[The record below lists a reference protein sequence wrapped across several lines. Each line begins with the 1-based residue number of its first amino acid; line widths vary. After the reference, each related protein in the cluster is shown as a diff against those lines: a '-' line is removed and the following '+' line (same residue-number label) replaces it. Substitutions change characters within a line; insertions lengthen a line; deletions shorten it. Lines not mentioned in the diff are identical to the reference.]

1 MNRLRNLAAVLA
13 RVGLFAIVACLAP
26 RQALADDAPPAP
38 AEPGNT
44 QELAKKLVN
53 PLTDVVS
60 VPFQFNWLNGV
71 GPDEELATLLYI
83 QPVVPMSISE
93 KWNVIGR
100 WVTPYLSQPM
110 AYGGASG
117 IGDVMAQ
124 AFFSPKTKGTFSWGI
139 GPMLNLPTT
148 TNPMLGLGKWAAG
161 PTGAMMKQ
169 SGGMTYG
176 FLMNNIWSFAGTGTT
191 PRPDVNMG
199 YIQPVIAHTSKN
211 GVTVVLNT
219 ETVINWKAAEGEKVS
234 MPVNVA
240 VSKLTTMGLLPV
252 SMQIGGGYYVVR
264 PTNVPSWQMRTT
276 FTLLL
281 PRKS

>member
-1 MNRLRNLAAVLA
+1 MNRSRIVTSIAVAGMLTA
-13 RVGLFAIVACLAP
+13 TMLQPRVASA
-26 RQALADDAPPAP
+26 QTPAP
-38 AEPGNT
+38 AAAPEST
-44 QELAKKLVN
+44 QQLAKKLVN

-71 GPDEELATLLYI
+71 GPSEELATLLYI
-83 QPVVPMSISE
+83 QPVVPMSVSE
-93 KWNVIGR
+93 RWNMIGR

-124 AFFSPKTKGTFSWGI
+124 GFFSPKTNGTFLWGI

-161 PTGAMMKQ
+161 PTGAIVKT
-169 SGGMTYG
+169 SGAMTYG
-176 FLMNNIWSFAGTGTT
+176 LLVNNIWSFAGTGQAN
-191 PRPDVNMG
+191 REDVNMG
-199 YIQPVIAHTSKN
+199 YFQPVIAHTSKS

-219 ETVINWKAAEGEKVS
+219 ETVANWKAPEGDKIS

-240 VSKLTTMGLLPV
+240 VSKLTKLGLLPM
-252 SMQIGGGYYVVR
+252 SMQVGAGYYVVR
-264 PTNVPSWQMRTT
+264 PTNAPSWQLRTT
-276 FTLLL
+276 FTLLM
-281 PRKS
+281 PRQR